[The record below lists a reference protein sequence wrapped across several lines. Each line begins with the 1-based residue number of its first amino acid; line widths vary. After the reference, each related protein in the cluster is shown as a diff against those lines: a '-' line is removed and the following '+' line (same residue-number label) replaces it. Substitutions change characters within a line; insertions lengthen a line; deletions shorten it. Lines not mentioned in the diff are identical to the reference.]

1 MEYTRLTW
9 KYTRALYK
17 RVGSNMH
24 AKSEYAYTYG
34 VETHLITIFIRY
46 TLIDW

>member
-1 MEYTRLTW
+1 
-9 KYTRALYK
+9 
-17 RVGSNMH
+17 MH

-34 VETHLITIFIRY
+34 VETRLIITFIHY